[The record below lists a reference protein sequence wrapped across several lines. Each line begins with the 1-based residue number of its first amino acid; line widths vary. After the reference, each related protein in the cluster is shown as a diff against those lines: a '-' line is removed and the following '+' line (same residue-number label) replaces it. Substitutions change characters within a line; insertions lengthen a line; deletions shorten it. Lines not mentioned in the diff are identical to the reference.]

1 MRFAHTQM
9 KKVPILMYHSIS
21 CNASS
26 RFRQFTVS
34 PALFAEQMAYLHQQA
49 YTPITVT
56 QYVRAQFQRETEL
69 PEHPI
74 VLTFDDGFAD
84 FLTAALPVLTQ
95 YNFAA
100 TLYVSTAFVGGTSRW
115 LRREEETGR
124 LMLTWEQLAEISSCG
139 IECGAHSHNHRQ
151 LDIISSCGIEC
162 GAHSHNHR
170 QLDTLP
176 NPAAWDEIMQSKK
189 LLEDHLR
196 QEIFSFAYP
205 FGYQS
210 AQARQLVREAGYT
223 SACAVKHQMSSENDE
238 AFSLA
243 RLMVSADTNME
254 EYVALLTGRSSS
266 PATAVYKIYARA
278 RTPVWQL
285 VRRCAA
291 SVTLYLRERRLA

>member
-21 CNASS
+21 GNANSK
-26 RFRQFTVS
+26 FRQFTVS

-84 FLTAALPVLTQ
+84 FFTAALPVLTQ

-151 LDIISSCGIEC
+151 LDI
-162 GAHSHNHR
+162 
-170 QLDTLP
+170 LP

-196 QEIFSFAYP
+196 QEVFSFAYP

-210 AQARQLVREAGYT
+210 AQVRQLVREAGYT

-266 PATAVYKIYARA
+266 PATAVYKIYART

>member
-21 CNASS
+21 GNASS
-26 RFRQFTVS
+26 KFRQFTVS

-100 TLYVSTAFVGGTSRW
+100 TLYVSTAFVGGTSYW
-115 LRREEETGR
+115 LRHEKETGR
-124 LMLTWEQLAEISSCG
+124 LMLTWKQLVEISSY
-139 IECGAHSHNHRQ
+139 
-151 LDIISSCGIEC
+151 GIEC

-196 QEIFSFAYP
+196 QEVFSFAYP

-210 AQARQLVREAGYT
+210 AQVRQLVREAGYT

-266 PATAVYKIYARA
+266 PATAVYKIYART

>member
-1 MRFAHTQM
+1 M
-9 KKVPILMYHSIS
+9 KKMPILMYHSIS

-151 LDIISSCGIEC
+151 LDI
-162 GAHSHNHR
+162 
-170 QLDTLP
+170 LP

-196 QEIFSFAYP
+196 QEVFSFAYP

-210 AQARQLVREAGYT
+210 AQVRQLVREAGYT

-266 PATAVYKIYARA
+266 PATAVYKIYART